1 MPTGRRE
8 VPEPPAAQALARQ
21 PGKASTP
28 DPHITTKSLRES
40 PSVRNLSLDKLA
52 GLRRGCQKFGPGW
65 SRRDDSEG
73 IFSRRSGAT
82 PRLGILPLVVTRL
95 WRSRQKP

>member
-21 PGKASTP
+21 SGKASTP

-65 SRRDDSEG
+65 SRRNDSEG
-73 IFSRRSGAT
+73 IFLRRGGAAPR
-82 PRLGILPLVVTRL
+82 PRLLPLVFTRV
-95 WRSRQKP
+95 SRTR